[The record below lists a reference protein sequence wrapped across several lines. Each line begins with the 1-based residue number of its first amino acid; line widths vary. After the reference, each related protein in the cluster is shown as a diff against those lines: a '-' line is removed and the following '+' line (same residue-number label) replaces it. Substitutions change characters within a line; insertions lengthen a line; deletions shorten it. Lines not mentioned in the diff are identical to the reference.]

1 MGSLILTA
9 CLGGTPCTDPLVDES
24 PVDAPI
30 SLQAVNDTEPDDDP
44 FDSVADEDD
53 RDETQAGG
61 PRGEIVTSL
70 VAFQQSVHASD
81 FRHGDYRRLNAA
93 PPPLIYSLCVLRI

>member
-9 CLGGTPCTDPLVDES
+9 CLGGTPCADPLVDES
-24 PVDAPI
+24 PIDALT
-30 SLQAVNDTEPDDDP
+30 SLQAFDDSEPVDDP
-44 FDSVADEDD
+44 FDSIADEDD
-53 RDETQAGG
+53 RDETQARS

-70 VAFQQSVHASD
+70 VAFQPSAHASD